1 MMISPLKE
9 MCFWQ
14 YCSLFLGAINI
25 ISCQSSS
32 KEEGMI
38 PPNVIV
44 ILSDDQGWGDLSIT
58 GNTTLQTPNIDRIG
72 KEGALLSRFYVSPV
86 CSPTRAEFLTG
97 RYHTR
102 MGVYSTSA
110 GGEMMD
116 LDEKTIAQVFQ
127 EAGYATAAFGKWH
140 NGMQFP
146 YHPNARGFEEYYGFC
161 SGHWGDY
168 FSPPLDHNGELV
180 KGNGYLTNDFTDHAL
195 DFMADNKD
203 QPFFMYVAYNTPHAP
218 MQVPDRWWKDMVSR
232 NLNQYTD
239 DRFEEDTLFTKAA
252 LAMCENIDWNVGRIL
267 DQLDESKLAENTI
280 ILYFSDNGPNSYR
293 YNAGFKGRK
302 GSIDEGGVR
311 SPFLIRYPGNIP
323 EGIEVSALSGAID
336 LLPTLADFSG
346 IEVSTEKKLDGVSL
360 KSVLT
365 NSASPEDRYLYSY
378 WKGKAGV
385 RTQKY
390 LYTHQDE
397 LYDIEEDP
405 GQRNNITED
414 DALKGEMEGLLTAWV
429 NKVESEQNIEERPF
443 PLGHPAA
450 EITQMPA
457 RDGIAHGGI
466 QRSNKYPNCSF
477 FTNWKKLEDR
487 VTWDVNVW
495 ESGIFEVELYYTC
508 PSEDTGATVQLS
520 IGEQSLKYQV
530 EEAHDPPLRGME
542 NDRVQR
548 PESYVKDFKK
558 VSMGTIQLDG
568 GRGVLELKA
577 MDIPG
582 ESVMDFR
589 LLVFRKI

>member
-1 MMISPLKE
+1 MHL
-9 MCFWQ
+9 WQ
-14 YCSLFLGAINI
+14 YLSLWIMALVTV
-25 ISCQSSS
+25 SCQSSEINTKMS
-32 KEEGMI
+32 

-58 GNTTLQTPNIDRIG
+58 GNTTIQTPNIDRIG

-161 SGHWGDY
+161 SGHWGNY

-180 KGNGYLTNDFTDHAL
+180 RGNGYLTDDFTDHAL
-195 DFMADNKD
+195 DFMDGNQE
-203 QPFFMYVAYNTPHAP
+203 QPFFMYIAYNTPHAP
-218 MQVPDRWWKDMVSR
+218 MQVPDRWWEDMASKK
-232 NLNQYTD
+232 LSQYTD
-239 DRFEEDTLFTKAA
+239 NRYEEDTIFTKAA

-267 DQLDESKLAENTI
+267 DRLDETKQAENTI

-293 YNAGFKGRK
+293 WNSGFKGRK

-311 SPFLIRYPGNIP
+311 SPLLMRYPGVIP
-323 EGIEVSALSGAID
+323 EGIRIPALAGAID
-336 LLPTLADFSG
+336 LLPTLTDLAE
-346 IEVSTEKKLDGVSL
+346 IKYKVEKPLDGISL
-360 KSVLT
+360 KDFLT
-365 NSASPEDRYLYSY
+365 DKVNESENNEPRYLYSH
-378 WKGKAGV
+378 WKGRTGV
-385 RTQKY
+385 RTQQY
-390 LYTHQDE
+390 LYTHKGE
-397 LYDIEEDP
+397 LFDIEKDP
-405 GQRNNITED
+405 GQLNDLASEEVAAK
-414 DALKGEMEGLLTAWV
+414 ALLVDLLSDWNEEMGIGEP
-429 NKVESEQNIEERPF
+429 QEERPF
-443 PLGHPAA
+443 PLGHPKAV
-450 EITQMPA
+450 ITQMPA

-477 FTNWKKLEDR
+477 FTNWTQLEDKI
-487 VTWDVNVW
+487 TWDVEVW
-495 ESGIFEVELYYTC
+495 KSGTFEVTLYYTC
-508 PSEDTGATVQLS
+508 PPEDVGSTIELS
-520 IGEQSLKYQV
+520 MKYFSLQSRIT
-530 EEAHDPPLRGME
+530 EAHDPSLRGME

-548 PESYVKDFKK
+548 PESYIKDFKAMN
-558 VSMGTIQLDG
+558 MGTIQLDKG
-568 GRGVLELKA
+568 LGSLELKA
-577 MDIPG
+577 LNIPG
-582 ESVMDFR
+582 DSVMDFR
-589 LLVFRKI
+589 LLVFRRI